1 MSCYKV
7 NLSLFSAALF
17 LLSFVS
23 LISAPE
29 AIGAVDNPD
38 LNGRI
43 TNADTGENIGYAHL
57 YLEQAGTG
65 TASGPD
71 GRFRLR
77 SSLISVN
84 PSEETL
90 RVSAIGYETLRITL
104 SDVMENPNSIILKL
118 KPSVSERETALVMG
132 DRMRS
137 GKANNTNFWWRMG
150 INRGSVGNYN
160 PQPTD
165 HVSYGLAQPVSIEKD
180 HPVRLRYAEIAIGS
194 ISQMGR
200 SLNETKDS
208 PSDSLLLRF
217 SMVNVGEDGLPGDE
231 NLISEQILKTVAARS
246 QKIKVDLS
254 DHDIIVE
261 KSFFLIIELLIEDPE
276 TYHNYF
282 PLFEAINTG
291 TRNYHR
297 YYPHKPWSQNSLRY
311 FSEIMYE
318 VGYEY

>member
-1 MSCYKV
+1 M
-7 NLSLFSAALF
+7 
-17 LLSFVS
+17 
-23 LISAPE
+23 
-29 AIGAVDNPD
+29 DNPE

-90 RVSAIGYETLRITL
+90 RVSAIGFETLRITL
-104 SDVMENPNSIILKL
+104 SDIMENPDSITLKL
-118 KPSVSERETALVMG
+118 KPSVSERETALVTG

-137 GKANNTNFWWRMG
+137 GKANNTTFWWRLGM
-150 INRGSVGNYN
+150 NRGAHGKFN
-160 PQPTD
+160 PKPTD
-165 HVSYGLAQPVSIEKD
+165 HVSYGLAQPISTKRK
-180 HPVRLRYAEIAIGS
+180 HPVRLRYAEIEISS
-194 ISQMGR
+194 ISR
-200 SLNETKDS
+200 SGGISSNSNNEPT
-208 PSDSLLLRF
+208 PQDSLLLRF
-217 SMVNVGEDGLPGDE
+217 SLVNVGEDGLPGDE
-231 NLISEQILKTVAARS
+231 NLITEQILKTVATRS

-254 DHDIIVE
+254 DHYIEVE
-261 KSFFLIIELLIEDPE
+261 NSFFLMIELLIEDPE

-297 YYPHKPWSQNSLRY
+297 FYPHKPWTQNTSRY
-311 FSEIMYE
+311 FSEKIYE